1 METAHIYDREYWLE
15 YVRGGNLL
23 SFRDAKDVVTSLNF
37 FDIMH
42 IANDLASEQVGDV
55 VSYAVSYNI
64 NYSNYCAANCPICA
78 FYVPMK
84 AKGKIDRGYEL
95 SVENVLEEAVKARN
109 SGATEVHVVGGFNS
123 DLPIEYYEDIF
134 RAIKKTVPGATLKA
148 LTIPEYDFI
157 ARVTG
162 NSLKETISRFMD
174 AGVDAHTGGGA
185 EIFDPEIRKQ
195 ITTPEKISGEK
206 WLEDAKLLHKMG
218 LRGNSTITYGHLEEV
233 DHIIDHFLKLR
244 DCEIEQ
250 PGFLSIIPLKF
261 SIENTPL
268 LKMKKVVMEAS
279 ALRDILVVSL
289 ARIIAGTSIPNISVY
304 WVAMGKHI
312 AQLALNA
319 GGSDLVGTAFSE
331 KIFGSTDKKDIT
343 TVEELSDLVRQIG
356 KIPAQR
362 DTFYNIRS
370 YS

>member
-1 METAHIYDREYWLE
+1 MESAHLYDRSYWLE
-15 YVRGGNLL
+15 SIKDGNVLKFREIKELASNL
-23 SFRDAKDVVTSLNF
+23 SFFDV
-37 FDIMH
+37 MH
-42 IANDLASEQVGDV
+42 LANDLTSFQVGDT

-64 NYSNYCAANCPICA
+64 NYSNYCAASCPICA
-78 FYVPMK
+78 FYVPIK
-84 AKGKIDRGYEL
+84 AKGRIEGGYEL
-95 SVENVLEEAVKARN
+95 TVDDVTREAREARRLG
-109 SGATEVHVVGGFNS
+109 STEVHVVGGFNS

-134 RAIKKTVPGATLKA
+134 RAIKREAPNATLKA

-157 ARVTG
+157 SRVTG
-162 NSLKETISRFMD
+162 NSFKETVSRFMD

-185 EIFDPEIRKQ
+185 EIFDSEVRKQ

-206 WLEDAKLLHKMG
+206 WLEDAKLLHSMG
-218 LRGNSTITYGHLEEV
+218 LRGNSTITYGHLESV
-233 DHIIDHFLKLR
+233 DHIIDHFIRLR
-244 DCEIEQ
+244 DCEIEE

-261 SIENTPL
+261 SVENTPL

-279 ALRDILVVSL
+279 AEMDILVVSL
-289 ARIIAGTSIPNISVY
+289 ARIISGAFIPNISVY
-304 WVAMGKHI
+304 WVSIGKNI

-331 KIFGSTDKKDIT
+331 KIFGSTDKKDRTSI
-343 TVEELSDLVRQIG
+343 EELSGLVRQVG

-362 DTFYNIRS
+362 DTFYNIKS

>member
-1 METAHIYDREYWLE
+1 METAHLYDREYWLE
-15 YVRGGNLL
+15 YVRNGHML
-23 SFRDAKDVVTSLNF
+23 SFKDAKEVVTSLNF

-42 IANDLASEQVGDV
+42 MANDLASEQVGDV

-64 NYSNYCAANCPICA
+64 NYSNYCAASCPICA

-84 AKGKIDRGYEL
+84 AKGKMARGYEL
-95 SVENVLEEAVKARN
+95 SVEDVISEARKARS
-109 SGATEVHVVGGFNS
+109 SGATEIHVVGGFNS
-123 DLPIEYYEDIF
+123 DLPMEYYENIF
-134 RAIKKTVPGATLKA
+134 SAIKKEVPDATLKA

-162 NSLKETISRFMD
+162 NSLKETVARLMD

-185 EIFDPEIRKQ
+185 EIFDPSVRKQ

-206 WLEDAKLLHKMG
+206 WLEDAKLMHSMG
-218 LRGNSTITYGHLEEV
+218 LRGNSTITYGHIEEV
-233 DHIIDHFLKLR
+233 DHIIDHFIRLR
-244 DCEIEQ
+244 ESELEQ

-261 SIENTPL
+261 SVENTPL
-268 LKMKKVVMEAS
+268 LKMKKVTMEAS
-279 ALRDILVVSL
+279 AFRDILVISL
-289 ARIIAGTSIPNISVY
+289 ARVIAGNAIPNISVY
-304 WVAMGKHI
+304 WVSMGKHI
-312 AQLALNA
+312 AQMALNA

-343 TVEELSDLVRQIG
+343 TVEELSGLVRQIG

-362 DTFYNIRS
+362 DTFYNIKS